1 MRAQMHA
8 CEFEYD
14 SMRECACFC
23 VFVCVRVYVAVGWV
37 SECVSVRVMS
47 PFAQDVV
54 VPVQTRNAGGLQQE
68 EKRSLRL
75 EVGRGW
81 ANGTTVKFAKRPQ
94 DVSGNIV
101 MKLQQVSP
109 EPS

>member
-1 MRAQMHA
+1 
-8 CEFEYD
+8 
-14 SMRECACFC
+14 
-23 VFVCVRVYVAVGWV
+23 
-37 SECVSVRVMS
+37 MS
-47 PFAQDVV
+47 PFAHDVA

-75 EVGRGW
+75 EVERGW

-101 MKLQQVSP
+101 MKLQQVAP
-109 EPS
+109 EP